1 MRVEDQAGGWWIELR
16 GPDQLFGADED
27 AFKAVYE
34 TAIGAI
40 DVEIGDDDE
49 MEVSPDGVSMTPKQ
63 PERRK
68 IKVKLSMVNDQ
79 RDVLLSRLIT
89 GWSFEDIPLPY
100 TALSRERLPLSVCK
114 KLDEAISEHKRI
126 LQGKGPDP
134 KEATTHASANGSR
147 DVSPDL
153 LTG

>member
-1 MRVEDQAGGWWIELR
+1 MRVEDPAGGWWIELR

-34 TAIGAI
+34 AAIGAI
-40 DVEIGDDDE
+40 DVEIGDDE
-49 MEVSPDGVSMTPKQ
+49 MEVSDDGVSMQPKQ

-68 IKVKLSMVNDQ
+68 VKVKLSMVNDQ

-100 TALSRERLPLSVCK
+100 NAASREVLPLSVCK
-114 KLDEAISEHKRI
+114 RLDEAIGEHKRI
-126 LQGKGPDP
+126 LQGRGPDP
-134 KEATTHASANGSR
+134 KEATTPASANGSR